1 MELNVTTTVYIDMD
15 YLVNMAQEK
24 EWKDKE
30 LDEIV
35 HDFVSGLDDCD
46 YYLIGPEEE
55 RQIIAE
61 LEKRL
66 KNLKK

>member
-15 YLVNMAQEK
+15 YLVNIAQDK
-24 EWKDKE
+24 EYKNIE

-46 YYLIGPEEE
+46 YYLIGPKEEK
-55 RQIIAE
+55 QIKAE
-61 LEKRL
+61 LKKRL

>member
-1 MELNVTTTVYIDMD
+1 MELTITSTVFIDID
-15 YLVNMAQEK
+15 YLVNMVRKE
-24 EWKDKE
+24 EWKYIK

-35 HDFVSGLDDCD
+35 HDFVSRLDDCD

-55 RQIIAE
+55 KQIKAE